1 MNGEAMEMQQEE
13 YMQQALELAAYA
25 KGRTSPNPL
34 VGAVIVKDGRVVG
47 QGWHRKAG
55 TEHAEV
61 HALRQAGELAKGATV
76 YVTLEPCSHYGRTGP
91 CSKALIE
98 AGVKNV
104 VIAMRDPN
112 PLVAGKGIKMLEDAG
127 IEVSIG
133 VLEAAAKKLNE
144 VFLKWIMTK
153 QPFVVMKTAMTLDGK
168 IATATGKSQWIS
180 NAASRKRVHELRDLY
195 DGILVGIGTVLA
207 DDPSL
212 TVRLPDGSGKN
223 PLRIIVDSKART
235 PLTAK
240 VVCDGAARTL
250 IAVTASAPPDRIAA
264 LRAAGVEVLIVNEGE
279 KVDLRQ
285 LLAELG
291 RRNIT
296 GVFVEGG
303 ATINYSLLQKQLV
316 DKVYS
321 FIAPKMVGGRTA
333 PTPVGGDGV
342 AELSEAFSLQA
353 VETELL
359 AGDILVSGYIEK
371 GDDVSCLPEL

>member
-1 MNGEAMEMQQEE
+1 MQQEE
-13 YMQQALELAAYA
+13 YMQQALALAAYA
-25 KGRTSPNPL
+25 TGRTSPNPL
-34 VGAVIVKDGRVVG
+34 VGAVVVKDGRVVG

-98 AGVKNV
+98 AGVKQV

-133 VLEAAAKKLNE
+133 VLEGAAKKLNE

-168 IATATGKSQWIS
+168 IATAAGKNQWIS
-180 NAASRKRVHELRDLY
+180 NAASRKRVHELRDIY

-240 VVCDGAARTL
+240 VVCDGEAKTL
-250 IAVTASAPPDRIAA
+250 IAVTALAPPDRVAA
-264 LRAAGVEVLIVNEGE
+264 LQAAGAEVLIVNEGRQ
-279 KVDLRQ
+279 VDLQR
-285 LLAELG
+285 LLADLG

-303 ATINYSLLQKQLV
+303 ATINYSLLQNQLV

-353 VETELL
+353 IETELL
-359 AGDILVSGYIEK
+359 AGDILVSGYIKK
-371 GDDVSCLPEL
+371 GDDV